1 MPDTSIYKIT
11 FEGFQMKKYSRF
23 QMSGPVLVK
32 CGRLLPFIPTLSLFG
47 KILISSAFQTQHL
60 CPFSTGKCLE
70 SGKPMTSRLT
80 GKKTKLWELYNE
92 VVYPPRENT
101 TTTTGGGEPVEPR
114 PAEVTYTKE
123 NILYSQKKLWLLGFM
138 IRGLSVDEA
147 FQQLGFRPEK
157 GARILEKALEA
168 AIERAV
174 TEHDVEFCTNLW
186 VALFVA
192 VIFTKEVSA
201 TIPSSISSGAIR
213 HPLKRLPNFY
223 FIWLLITAV
232 PLCSLEQALVLRGD
246 SVPRIHKGLRT
257 TVSKSNYHY
266 ARLMLRLREGAPPV
280 LYHPYHIRSSWNPAP
295 NCPAD
300 GVPGWGSAHD
310 ILDIQIRK
318 LRRRRIAGEL

>member
-1 MPDTSIYKIT
+1 MWNTCWAIGYFDYVIILPSHSNLPYRARMNISALAKGGHLLRSI
-11 FEGFQMKKYSRF
+11 F
-23 QMSGPVLVK
+23 
-32 CGRLLPFIPTLSLFG
+32 TLSLI
-47 KILISSAFQTQHL
+47 KKVAVSSTLQTQQL
-60 CPFSTGKCLE
+60 CQFSTGKCLE
-70 SGKPMTSRLT
+70 SGQAMTSRLT

-92 VVYPPRENT
+92 VVYPPSENT
-101 TTTTGGGEPVEPR
+101 TVTADGEESVEPR

-123 NILYSQKKLWLLGFM
+123 NILYSQKKLWLLAFM

-157 GARILEKALEA
+157 GARILEKSLEA

-186 VALFVA
+186 V
-192 VIFTKEVSA
+192 
-201 TIPSSISSGAIR
+201 
-213 HPLKRLPNFY
+213 
-223 FIWLLITAV
+223 
-232 PLCSLEQALVLRGD
+232 EQALVLRGD

-257 TVSKSNYHY
+257 MVSKSNYHY
-266 ARLMLRLREGAPPV
+266 ARLMLRLREGVPPV
-280 LYHPYHIRSSWNPAP
+280 LYHPYRIRNSWHPAP

-300 GVPGWGSAHD
+300 GAPGWGSAHD

>member
-1 MPDTSIYKIT
+1 MYWLHFHLHSRMNVPT
-11 FEGFQMKKYSRF
+11 FT
-23 QMSGPVLVK
+23 MSGHLLRCISFLSPMRKVLI
-32 CGRLLPFIPTLSLFG
+32 PF
-47 KILISSAFQTQHL
+47 AFRVQYV
-60 CPFSTGKCLE
+60 CPFSTSKCLE
-70 SGKPMTSRLT
+70 YTQQMTSRLT
-80 GKKTKLWELYNE
+80 GKKTKLWDLYNE

-101 TTTTGGGEPVEPR
+101 IGTTDGEIAVEPR

-123 NILYSQKKLWLLGFM
+123 NILYSQKKLWLLAFM

-186 VALFVA
+186 VE
-192 VIFTKEVSA
+192 K
-201 TIPSSISSGAIR
+201 
-213 HPLKRLPNFY
+213 
-223 FIWLLITAV
+223 
-232 PLCSLEQALVLRGD
+232 ALVLRGD

-266 ARLMLRLREGAPPV
+266 SRLMLRLREGAPPA
-280 LYHPYHIRSSWNPAP
+280 LYHPYLIRSSWHPAP

-300 GVPGWGSAHD
+300 GAPGWGSAHD

-318 LRRRRIAGEL
+318 IRRRRIPGEL

>member
-1 MPDTSIYKIT
+1 
-11 FEGFQMKKYSRF
+11 
-23 QMSGPVLVK
+23 MSGPVLAK
-32 CGRLLPFIPTLSLFG
+32 CGRLLPFIPTLSLLG
-47 KILISSAFQTQHL
+47 KIPISSAFQTQHL

-70 SGKPMTSRLT
+70 SGKLMTSRLT

-92 VVYPPRENT
+92 VVYPPRENATIT
-101 TTTTGGGEPVEPR
+101 TDGREPVEPR

-186 VALFVA
+186 V
-192 VIFTKEVSA
+192 
-201 TIPSSISSGAIR
+201 
-213 HPLKRLPNFY
+213 
-223 FIWLLITAV
+223 
-232 PLCSLEQALVLRGD
+232 EQALVLRGD

-300 GVPGWGSAHD
+300 GAPGWGSAHD